1 MAGPQ
6 VQTRILAAK
15 RISNCNDRLAED
27 VLTRSRRAL
36 KWLDSL
42 LRKNHVAT
50 TNSGSSSVNVNFD
63 TVGAPATFSPWLY
76 MQVTPEPERAQRP
89 HGVF

>member
-1 MAGPQ
+1 MAGHREQ
-6 VQTRILAAK
+6 IGILAGTG
-15 RISNCNDRLAED
+15 ISRCNDNFSENLP
-27 VLTRSRRAL
+27 TRSRRAL

-63 TVGAPATFSPWLY
+63 TVGAPATFSPWWY
-76 MQVTPEPERAQRP
+76 MQVTPGPERAQRP
-89 HGVF
+89 HGMF